1 MTDEAALAQAFT
13 KLRFALKGG
22 RLVPFLGAG
31 ASLCG
36 RPPLEPAPVG
46 GAAPAWQ
53 PGSGWLPT
61 GAELARHLLDELEI
75 SASSS
80 EGNLIRVAQ
89 YFMLKYGEQPLY
101 SQLHEVFKRD
111 YQPTRLHRLLA
122 HLPAVLEALG
132 AEVRFPLIVTTNYDT
147 LIERAYAERGI
158 ACDVLHYCA
167 KPNDKNHGR
176 LIHTP
181 PDGEPVPVIDAN
193 NYTAVNPKQRS
204 VILKIHGAVWPQG
217 AAEHSDFVITEDDYI
232 DYLTRISPENLIPT
246 KVLGHL
252 RAGTLLFLGY
262 SLADWNLRALL
273 THIWHSRKLSV
284 RSLAVQRPLQ
294 ASPERP
300 ADLLESVDLES
311 WAARQID
318 PLVIDITEFTERFER
333 HLRERYPA
341 AFAVGGDSPV

>member
-1 MTDEAALAQAFT
+1 MTDEAALTQAFT
-13 KLRFALKGG
+13 KLRLALEDG

-36 RPPLEPAPVG
+36 RPPPEPAPVG

-61 GAELARHLLDELEI
+61 GAELARHLLDKLDVG
-75 SASSS
+75 ASSS

-89 YFMLKYGEQPLY
+89 YFALKLGEQPLY
-101 SQLHEVFKRD
+101 SQLHKVFRRD
-111 YQPTRLHRLLA
+111 YPPTRLHRLLA
-122 HLPAVLEALG
+122 RLPAVLEALD

-147 LIERAYAERGI
+147 LVERAYAERGI
-158 ACDVLHYCA
+158 AFDVLHYCA
-167 KPNDKNHGR
+167 NQNSQNRGR

-181 PDGEPVPVIDAN
+181 PDGEPVPVTEAN
-193 NYTAVNPKQRS
+193 RYGEVDPAKRS
-204 VILKIHGAVWPQG
+204 VILKIHGAVWPQRG
-217 AAEHSDFVITEDDYI
+217 AEHSDFVITEDDYI
-232 DYLTRISPENLIPT
+232 DYLTRISPESLIPIR
-246 KVLGHL
+246 VLDHL
-252 RAGTLLFLGY
+252 RASMLLFLGY

-273 THIWHSRKLSV
+273 THIWRSRKLGV
-284 RSLAVQRPLQ
+284 RSLAVQRPPQ

-311 WAARQID
+311 WAARQVD

-333 HLRERYPA
+333 HLHERYPA
-341 AFAVGGDSPV
+341 AFADGASA